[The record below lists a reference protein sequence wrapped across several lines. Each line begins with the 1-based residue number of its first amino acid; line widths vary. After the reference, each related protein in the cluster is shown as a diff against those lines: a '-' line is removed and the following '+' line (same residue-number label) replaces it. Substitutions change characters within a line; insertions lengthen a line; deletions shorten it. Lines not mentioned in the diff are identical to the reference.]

1 MQLNQ
6 NNKTIEQLSS
16 LDKLKIIEGTFNKR
30 STKALAHLNLLTI
43 SELKKTAKSQFLKT
57 KNIGPKSTLQI
68 AKKCEMTYGF
78 TLFTLPRINTKVTI
92 QLK

>member
-1 MQLNQ
+1 M
-6 NNKTIEQLSS
+6 NNIKILMTGGSGFVGEPI
-16 LDKLKIIEGTFNKR
+16 LDL
-30 STKALAHLNLLTI
+30 
-43 SELKKTAKSQFLKT
+43 LKT